1 MESLLSYLSM
11 LDNVKT
17 ATAPAFPVTLS
28 HCANCEDV
36 LDFQSLFVLISTL
49 PSCFY

>member
-1 MESLLSYLSM
+1 M

-17 ATAPAFPVTLS
+17 ATAPALPCDISTIAQTVKTFYTF
-28 HCANCEDV
+28 ANTCG
-36 LDFQSLFVLISTL
+36 FQSLFVLISTL